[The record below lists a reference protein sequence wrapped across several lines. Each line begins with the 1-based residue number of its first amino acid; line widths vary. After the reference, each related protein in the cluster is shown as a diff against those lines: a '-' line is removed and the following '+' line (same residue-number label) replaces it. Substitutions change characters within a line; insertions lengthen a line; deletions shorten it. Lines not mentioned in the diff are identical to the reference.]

1 MRRAPKSPLRKG
13 GPRSPNLAEVTL
25 DRLAWGGRAVGKTP
39 DGKVVFVSKAVPGD
53 RVLARLDR
61 QKSRYGEGR
70 IHAVLS
76 PSPDRVEPRCKFFS
90 HCGGCQWLCVAPAR
104 QRSEKEV
111 MLRWSLRE
119 HLEGLEPEPMAWG
132 ETDLGYRHRGEFHVH
147 PTGGSILLG
156 FHQEASHKV
165 INLDV
170 CPLFSRRFNGV
181 YGEVRGRLKATPAG
195 AQIGRM
201 ILSASE
207 AEDAFVAHLHLRRG
221 THMAEAE
228 ALAETLAGTGLTGL
242 LATLEKG
249 PGEPSLER
257 GETRLS
263 YAVEAPGPLGPVEV
277 TLRVGVRSFTQAHY
291 TLNRT
296 LVAEAMRWLSLRPGE
311 SLLDLYAGAGNFS
324 VPAAILCG
332 AVTAVEESPWACA
345 DGVAN
350 AERLGLGHL
359 RHIQG
364 DAGAAASELAEGGER
379 FDAALLDP
387 PRTGAAEV
395 VPALGRLRPA
405 RIAYLSCNLPTLARD
420 LGLFREAGYRLSGV
434 RGFDLFPQTYH
445 LETLCLLERCGG
457 GTP

>member
-1 MRRAPKSPLRKG
+1 
-13 GPRSPNLAEVTL
+13 VTL
-25 DRLAWGGRAVGKTP
+25 ERLAWGGRAVGKTP

-119 HLEGLEPEPMAWG
+119 HLEDLEPEPLAWG

-147 PTGGSILLG
+147 PTGGSILIG
-156 FHQEASHKV
+156 FHQEATHKV

-181 YGEVRGRLKATPAG
+181 YGEVRGRLKSFAG
-195 AQIGRM
+195 AAQVGRV

-207 AEDAFVAHLHLRRG
+207 AEDAFVAHFHLRRG
-221 THMAEAE
+221 TSRAEAE
-228 ALAETLAGTGLTGL
+228 ALAGALAGAGLMGL
-242 LATLEKG
+242 LATIDKAPGDPLLEQ
-249 PGEPSLER
+249 

-263 YAVEAPGPLGPVEV
+263 YTVEAPGPEGPRVLA
-277 TLRVGVRSFTQAHY
+277 LRVGVRSFTQAHY
-291 TLNRT
+291 ALNRD
-296 LVAEAMRWLSLRPGE
+296 LVTQAMRWLALRPGE
-311 SLLDLYAGAGNFS
+311 RLLDLYAGAGNFS
-324 VPAAILCG
+324 APAATLCG

-350 AERLGLGHL
+350 ADRLGLDHLLHL
-359 RHIQG
+359 RG
-364 DAGAAASELAEGGER
+364 DAGAVASELVEGGER

-387 PRTGAAEV
+387 PPHRCRGSGSRPWAAPACTNRLHLLQFAHPRPGPGTLPGSG
-395 VPALGRLRPA
+395 VPAVPCTGIRP
-405 RIAYLSCNLPTLARD
+405 LPTD
-420 LGLFREAGYRLSGV
+420 LPPRNPLPPRAVREWKPLTAEALFGYLPPSGRE
-434 RGFDLFPQTYH
+434 
-445 LETLCLLERCGG
+445 
-457 GTP
+457 